1 MNTIF
6 KNDFNMF
13 FDIFRDG
20 FILTTNFY
28 LTGGVYEQLQ
38 FFYLFKLPTIFF
50 SCFVEEKYKNETKIW
65 TPGPSLPYC
74 SRFGRVLAGAF
85 FPSK

>member
-1 MNTIF
+1 
-6 KNDFNMF
+6 MF

-50 SCFVEEKYKNETKIW
+50 SCFVEEKYKNETKI
-65 TPGPSLPYC
+65 
-74 SRFGRVLAGAF
+74 
-85 FPSK
+85 